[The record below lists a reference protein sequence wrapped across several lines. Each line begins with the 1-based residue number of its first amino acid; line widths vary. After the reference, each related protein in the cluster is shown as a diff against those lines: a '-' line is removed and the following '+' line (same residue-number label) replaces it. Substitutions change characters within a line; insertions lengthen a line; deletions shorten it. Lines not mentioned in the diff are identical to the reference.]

1 MSVWL
6 AAVLLT
12 ALCCAALYYAAAR
25 APVNARSGTANTGP
39 VALYRA
45 QLSELERDLGAGN
58 IAESDAEAARAEL
71 GRELLRQEAEAKG
84 RDSAALRTS
93 PLLALPVIALVAL
106 GTYWALGQPGMP
118 GLPANERPELQG
130 REQLIAAVL
139 AVEERLRGAPD
150 DLAGWKVIAPVYLN
164 LGRYADSVGAYRRII
179 ALGDVSSNAKADL
192 AEALTGANGG
202 IATGEA
208 LALLQEA
215 ATDPADRRAKYLL
228 AVEAMRD
235 GRMAAAKA
243 QWEALIALGPVDAE
257 WMASAQQALA
267 IVNEALA
274 GGGE

>member
-25 APVNARSGTANTGP
+25 APVNARAGSANTGP

-45 QLSELERDLGAGN
+45 QLGELERDIAAGN
-58 IAESDAEAARAEL
+58 IAASDAEAARTEL

-84 RDSAALRTS
+84 RQADGRRTS
-93 PLLALPVIALVAL
+93 PLLALPLIAVVAL

-130 REQLIAAVL
+130 REQLIAIVQV
-139 AVEERLRGAPD
+139 VEERLRANPEEIE
-150 DLAGWKVIAPVYLN
+150 GWRAIGPVYLN
-164 LGRYADSVGAYRRII
+164 LGRYADAADAFRRII
-179 ALGDVSSNAKADL
+179 ALGDESADAKSNL

-202 IATGEA
+202 VATGEA
-208 LALLQEA
+208 LALLQSA
-215 ATDPADRRAKYLL
+215 AADPADRRAKYLL

-235 GRMAAAKA
+235 GRMAEAKA
-243 QWEALIALGPVDAE
+243 QWEALIALGPLDAS
-257 WMASAQQALA
+257 WMESAQQALA
-267 IVNEALA
+267 IVNAELA
-274 GGGE
+274 GGGQ